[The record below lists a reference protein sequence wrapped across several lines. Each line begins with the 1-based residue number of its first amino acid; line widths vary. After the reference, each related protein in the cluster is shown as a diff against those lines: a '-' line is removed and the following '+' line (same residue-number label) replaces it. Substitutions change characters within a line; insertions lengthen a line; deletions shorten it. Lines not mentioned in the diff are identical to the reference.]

1 MLKYTYRQHYTDQK
15 GYIRGYM
22 IYTYM
27 YVIAINEGKSGNE
40 FEGERK
46 EVYGRAQR
54 EKQKGEMLKLN
65 YDL

>member
-1 MLKYTYRQHYTDQK
+1 
-15 GYIRGYM
+15 M